1 MMHGAPA
8 TEDSRESVTDTIQT
22 IDQLDDLLSEPPD
35 SLVQA
40 FARLPGD
47 IIVLGVAGKMGPTL
61 ARMARRAA
69 DLAGTTRRV
78 IGVARFSDPSLEPWL
93 QRHGVETR
101 HCDLLDA
108 RAVAQLPDA
117 PLVVYMAGRKFGSTG
132 QESLTWAMNAAVPVH
147 VSERYAGSRVGMF
160 STGNVYGLTPM
171 SGGGSRET
179 DRLAPVGEYA
189 MSCLARERIFEHF
202 SYSHRTK
209 TTILRLN
216 YATEMRYGLLVD
228 LARQVASGHPVDVTM
243 GYFNV
248 IWQGD
253 ANAMAL
259 HSLAEAT
266 SPPLVVNLAGPEL
279 LSVRETSQA
288 IAARLGVAVS
298 FTGREAPDA
307 LLSDGSTGWSLFG
320 RPRVT
325 ADRLIAW
332 TVDWVHRGGA
342 SLDKPTHFES
352 RDGRF

>member
-1 MMHGAPA
+1 MWK
-8 TEDSRESVTDTIQT
+8 R
-22 IDQLDDLLSEPPD
+22 
-35 SLVQA
+35 
-40 FARLPGD
+40 
-47 IIVLGVAGKMGPTL
+47 
-61 ARMARRAA
+61 
-69 DLAGTTRRV
+69 GTA
-78 IGVARFSDPSLEPWL
+78 IA
-93 QRHGVETR
+93 
-101 HCDLLDA
+101 DA

-147 VSERYAGSRVGMF
+147 VSERYAGSRIAMF
-160 STGNVYGLTPM
+160 STGNVRPDADERRRLARDG
-171 SGGGSRET
+171 
-179 DRLAPVGEYA
+179 RLAPVGEYA

-202 SYSHRTK
+202 SHSHRTK
-209 TTILRLN
+209 TAILRLN

-228 LARQVASGHPVDVTM
+228 LARQIVSGHPVDVTM

-259 HSLAEAT
+259 HSLGHAT
-266 SPPLVVNLAGPEL
+266 SPALILNLAGPEL

-288 IAARLGVAVS
+288 IAAQLGVAVS

-320 RPRVT
+320 RPRVA

-332 TVDWVHRGGA
+332 TADWVRRGGA